1 MAYRTVGN
9 TVVEWDDNAPFI
21 FTMAEQ
27 TDSSSDRPAAS
38 ITIDLVG
45 LREGFEDTFLMHLRE
60 HLMERCNRVALKS
73 IAKLLFGSVIRHL
86 ENLAH
91 THNRCIADDPA
102 ALGEHML
109 ALIEKGLDKATLEQY
124 AIHLIEEVH
133 QINHLLKDRLLARRL
148 EQAFVAGEVVKLLD
162 DSGIKNGA
170 LIKYHNPTRHSEP
183 LLELALDAHGGRKQV
198 VNDELVL
205 ISMYSQFAPKALCL
219 TDERHLI
226 EPDDNEEDD

>member
-1 MAYRTVGN
+1 MTCSEGA
-9 TVVEWDDNAPFI
+9 
-21 FTMAEQ
+21 FTKGHIPTNDE
-27 TDSSSDRPAAS
+27 TR
-38 ITIDLVG
+38 
-45 LREGFEDTFLMHLRE
+45 R
-60 HLMERCNRVALKS
+60 

-183 LLELALDAHGGRKQV
+183 LLELALDSHGGRKQV